1 MLRILV
7 IVTLVGYVLY
17 KLGLFRGLINP
28 VINKGP
34 GPGRN
39 FKRPADGNVNI
50 DSMPE
55 EKHRT
60 RQSHPKGGEYV
71 DYEEVK

>member
-28 VINKGP
+28 VIKGP
-34 GPGRN
+34 GPGGS
-39 FKRPADGNVNI
+39 FKRSGDSKVNI
-50 DSMPE
+50 DSAPD
-55 EKHRT
+55 EKHRSQQP
-60 RQSHPKGGEYV
+60 RYKGGEYV